1 MPIPTERNEC
11 GVITIFPMYVSCN
24 TTNPSSSKASDGVA
38 SLFISGGTPPYL
50 IQWNNGSIGQ
60 SINNLSSGSYVA
72 TITDSNEDYLLTSTC
87 VLLGPTP
94 IVTPTPVITPTPLPL
109 YDFCL
114 TFTPSRANW
123 EYFYNRS

>member
-24 TTNPSSSKASDGVA
+24 STNPSSSTASDGIA

-72 TITDSNEDYLLTSTC
+72 TVTDSNGDYLITSTC
-87 VLLGPTP
+87 NLLGPTP
-94 IVTPTPVITPTPLPL
+94 IVTPTPVVTPTPLPL

-114 TFTPSRANW
+114 TFTPSQWN
-123 EYFYNRS
+123 YFYNRS

>member
-24 TTNPSSSKASDGVA
+24 STNPSSSTASDGIA

-72 TITDSNEDYLLTSTC
+72 TVTDSNEDYLITSTC
-87 VLLGPTP
+87 NLLGPTP
-94 IVTPTPVITPTPLPL
+94 IVTPTPVVTPTPLPL

-114 TFTPSRANW
+114 TFTPINNSLPTPANW
-123 EYFYNRS
+123 Y